1 MTDRPADGIDAPSG
15 WPGVS
20 VVVPVLDEE
29 AHLRAAVSTVLG
41 QDYPGDLEVVLALG
55 PSRDRTDEIAAEL
68 AAADD
73 RVRLVQNPSG
83 ATGTGL
89 NLALAASRH
98 EVVVRL
104 DGHALVPADYVRV
117 AVETLRRTGADNV
130 GGLMAAEGVTDFQ
143 RAVAAAM
150 TSPFG
155 VGQASF
161 HTGGEEG
168 PALTVYLGAFRRE
181 VLDRLGGYDESF
193 LRAQDWELNHR
204 IRSSGG
210 VVWFTPRLTV
220 SYRPRSSV
228 RALARQYRDYG
239 RWRRVVMREH
249 EGTASLR
256 YLAPPAAVVAVTVGT
271 VVGLA
276 GWRPG
281 SAGSGGLRRWC
292 AGRLRDRRSR
302 AAGAV
307 QGLAAAGARHHA
319 RRVGRRL
326 PHQPARTAGTA
337 VGTSFRTSASTP
349 AATSSLAATGSGH
362 QASTSSPASCAVATL
377 SRAGRCTGPGSS
389 RFGPNDPR
397 CAATTSR
404 PSPAAVATACRS
416 GKSIQEISPY
426 AGAGTRSRR
435 PSSAAGSNDVTSS
448 GRRPASRSSSGRQ
461 QCRGAAGR
469 RVDGVLEDRLDVE
482 VHRDAGRQ
490 GVQQLVQADDAGGLG
505 LGPGGVDQEP
515 AVRAG
520 PGCGARPAS
529 RRRSGSRSTSSQSTP
544 ASSAASI
551 EPTVFSRCP
560 STAPLPRPR
569 WPTSDGRPVKT
580 GEVRIRTGRYRPG
593 VVPPVV
599 AAGGEGRT

>member
-1 MTDRPADGIDAPSG
+1 VTEPAESTEPATSGATAEPG

-73 RVRLVQNPSG
+73 RVRLVTNPSG
-83 ATGTGL
+83 ATGAGL

-104 DGHALVPADYVRV
+104 DGHALVPDDYVRV

-220 SYRPRSSV
+220 SYRPRSSL
-228 RALARQYRDYG
+228 RALAKQYRDYG

-256 YLAPPAAVVAVTVGT
+256 YLAPPAAVVAVTAGT

-276 GWRPG
+276 GWRPALLAPAGYVAGVLVG
-281 SAGSGGLRRWC
+281 SAV
-292 AGRLRDRRSR
+292 AGRGLPPRSR
-302 AAGAV
+302 AWLPLVLATMHGAW
-307 QGLAAAGARHHA
+307 GIGFL
-319 RRVGRRL
+319 
-326 PHQPARTAGTA
+326 
-337 VGTSFRTSASTP
+337 TSP
-349 AATSSLAATGSGH
+349 
-362 QASTSSPASCAVATL
+362 
-377 SRAGRCTGPGSS
+377 RALRA
-389 RFGPNDPR
+389 PR
-397 CAATTSR
+397 
-404 PSPAAVATACRS
+404 
-416 GKSIQEISPY
+416 
-426 AGAGTRSRR
+426 
-435 PSSAAGSNDVTSS
+435 
-448 GRRPASRSSSGRQ
+448 
-461 QCRGAAGR
+461 
-469 RVDGVLEDRLDVE
+469 
-482 VHRDAGRQ
+482 
-490 GVQQLVQADDAGGLG
+490 
-505 LGPGGVDQEP
+505 
-515 AVRAG
+515 
-520 PGCGARPAS
+520 
-529 RRRSGSRSTSSQSTP
+529 
-544 ASSAASI
+544 
-551 EPTVFSRCP
+551 
-560 STAPLPRPR
+560 
-569 WPTSDGRPVKT
+569 
-580 GEVRIRTGRYRPG
+580 
-593 VVPPVV
+593 
-599 AAGGEGRT
+599 